1 MGRQQALKQPTFPLW
16 HPPHEAQSALQA
28 KTARYQPAVHQA
40 VEVADADRT
49 ASQQAQQHALAVS
62 KLTKRVQGNPAKRTL
77 EKAGLGLWDAI
88 SSRTAWN
95 CRGWGSCWR
104 KICGGFSGAYA
115 GNYVDGLCRAKGLVN
130 QAVAATGPVLTSTQ
144 EHVLHKSAT
153 GLRALAST
161 VFPAAYQ
168 CGSHSWNHRSE
179 SSRESHLAHTIFDA
193 ADVAMEPVKNSTTG
207 FLFGK
212 GLWQTG
218 GWHPRP
224 LRWRHHGWPTATGLT
239 QERATRPAQ
248 TTQSSFPR
256 PARTSPSRSRHG
268 KRLWHMLPRL
278 EDPQWAR

>member
-1 MGRQQALKQPTFPLW
+1 MGRQQAPKQPTFPLW
-16 HPPHEAQSALQA
+16 HPPQEALYKPRQPDIKLRSIRLWKSPMPIEQPRSRPNSMRWRCRSLQRGCKETCEPKEPWRKLGWGGGMPSHRALPG
-28 KTARYQPAVHQA
+28 T
-40 VEVADADRT
+40 VEAGEAAGGRST
-49 ASQQAQQHALAVS
+49 EASQELMQATMSMA
-62 KLTKRVQGNPAKRTL
+62 
-77 EKAGLGLWDAI
+77 
-88 SSRTAWN
+88 SS
-95 CRGWGSCWR
+95 
-104 KICGGFSGAYA
+104 
-115 GNYVDGLCRAKGLVN
+115 

-179 SSRESHLAHTIFDA
+179 SSRESHLAHTISDA

-207 FLFGK
+207 FLFGR

-218 GWHPRP
+218 CWHPRP

-248 TTQSSFPR
+248 TTRSSFPR